1 MSKTRR
7 KINWYKL
14 NRSLHRDIGY
24 FCIGLV
30 IIFAVSGIAVNHKDD
45 WNPNYRVEQ
54 AVISASAQKWSLDN
68 DTKLTNQLLAK
79 SKIDEKVKASYWA
92 SPSQF
97 KLFFKNG
104 NNLLL
109 NLKDQQIVYEKI
121 TPRHVFQAFNRLHLN
136 ETKAS
141 WVIFS
146 DAFAALLIFLALSGL
161 FMIRGKHS
169 PWGIKS
175 LWILSGI
182 ALPAVYI
189 LM

>member
-1 MSKTRR
+1 LSKTKR
-7 KINWYKL
+7 KINGYQL
-14 NRSLHRDIGY
+14 NRSLHRDVGY

-45 WNPNYRVEQ
+45 WNPNYRIEQ
-54 AVISASAQKWSLDN
+54 VVISASAKKWSLDD
-68 DTKLTNQLLAK
+68 DTELTHQLLAV
-79 SKIDEKVKASYWA
+79 SETNEKVKASYWA
-92 SPSQF
+92 SPTQF

-109 NLKDQQIVYEKI
+109 NLKDHQIVYEKI

-146 DAFAALLIFLALSGL
+146 DIFAALLIFLALSGL

-169 PWGIKS
+169 PWGIRS

>member
-1 MSKTRR
+1 M
-7 KINWYKL
+7 
-14 NRSLHRDIGY
+14 
-24 FCIGLV
+24 GLV

-54 AVISASAQKWSLDN
+54 AVISVSAQKWSLDN
-68 DTKLTNQLLAK
+68 DTKLINQLLAI
-79 SKIDEKVKASYWA
+79 SEVNEKVKASYWV
-92 SPSQF
+92 SPTQF

-136 ETKAS
+136 ETNAS

-146 DAFAALLIFLALSGL
+146 DIFAGLLLFLAISGL
-161 FMIRGKHS
+161 FMIKGKNS
-169 PWGIKS
+169 PWGSRSVLVI
-175 LWILSGI
+175 SGML
-182 ALPAVYI
+182 LPAAYVF
-189 LM
+189 L